1 VRSSVFLLAMAVA
14 GCHGSKTAAPDAT
27 AAPTPSAAPAEQATL
42 DAGMQDA
49 DAGSAS
55 LEDHARAL
63 AEAMARKDWSAV
75 TRDFTLTMRVS
86 LTPAQLDSVWTS
98 IVAKS
103 GARKSVLET
112 RTDREGGFDIV
123 LVTCQHE
130 RERLDVK
137 VVYDADRK
145 VAGLFIVPAWEPPSY
160 ANERTFE
167 EKSVTVGAAP
177 WALPATLTL
186 PRDKRLA
193 PAVVLVHGSGPN
205 DRDESLGANRPFKD
219 LAWGLASRGIAVLR
233 YDKRSKVHAAAM
245 AKAPRLTVKEESV
258 DDALAAAAL
267 LRSTG
272 GVDPKGI
279 FVLGHSLGGELVP
292 RIAAEDP
299 KLAGA
304 IVLAGSTRPLHEVM
318 IEQTEYIAGL
328 DGEVSAAEKKQI
340 EAVRI
345 EARKVEELKKSGR
358 AESDAPILGAPPAY
372 WLDILA
378 YDAPAAAKK
387 LTLPLLVL
395 QGERDYQVTMKDFSN
410 WKKALGKNK
419 NARLVSFPGLNH
431 LFITGE
437 GKSGPSEYQLPGHV
451 DEKVVEEI
459 ARFVST
465 RSSRP

>member
-1 VRSSVFLLAMAVA
+1 VRPFALLFVVA
-14 GCHGSKTAAPDAT
+14 LTGCHGSKTAAPDAT
-27 AAPTPSAAPAEQATL
+27 ATPTPSASPAEHATL

-49 DAGSAS
+49 DAGSTS

-63 AEAMARKDWSAV
+63 ADAMARKDWSAV

-86 LTPAQLDSVWTS
+86 LTPAQLDSVWAS

-112 RTDREGGFDIV
+112 RTDRQGGFDIV
-123 LVTCQHE
+123 FVTCQHE
-130 RERLDVK
+130 HGRLDVK

-145 VAGLFIVPAWEPPSY
+145 VAGLFVVPAWEPPSY
-160 ANERTFE
+160 ASERSFE
-167 EKSVTVGAAP
+167 EKSVSVGSAP
-177 WALPATLTL
+177 WELPGTLTL
-186 PRDKRLA
+186 PRDKGPA

-205 DRDESLGANRPFKD
+205 DRDESMGPNRPFKD
-219 LAWGLASRGIAVLR
+219 LAWGLASRGVAVLR

-245 AKAPRLTVKEESV
+245 AADPKITVKEEAI
-258 DDALAAAAL
+258 DDALAAASL
-267 LRSTG
+267 LYATDG
-272 GVDPKGI
+272 IDAKGV

-292 RIAAEDP
+292 RIAARDA

-304 IVLAGSTRPLHEVM
+304 IILAGSTRPLHEVM

-328 DGEVSAAEKKQI
+328 DGETSAAEKKQI
-340 EAVRI
+340 EAVRLQ
-345 EARKVEELKKSGR
+345 AKKVEELKKSGR
-358 AESDAPILGAPPAY
+358 AESDASILGAPPAY

-378 YDAPAAAKK
+378 HDAPSEAKK
-387 LTLPLLVL
+387 LSLPLLVL

-410 WKKALGKNK
+410 WKRALGKNK

-437 GKSGPSEYQLPGHV
+437 GKSGPSEYQAAGHV

-459 ARFVST
+459 ARFVK
-465 RSSRP
+465 RARD